1 VSVPRVHQLSQIYT
15 PLGVDFLAVYVS
27 EAHAS
32 DEWKL
37 GNVVEIPQHRTV
49 NDRLAA
55 ATKFQKETE
64 YKIPLVV
71 DTLEN
76 EFEKT
81 YAAWP
86 ERAYIVEGGRVVYV
100 CDMQDDG
107 NMDWENGVANW
118 LSERFRLGEEEKK
131 TRM

>member
-1 VSVPRVHQLSQIYT
+1 VSVPRIHELSQIYQ

-37 GNVVEIPQHRTV
+37 GSIVEIPQHRTV

-55 ATKFQKETE
+55 ATKFQKETG

-71 DTLEN
+71 DTLDN

-100 CDMQDDG
+100 CDMKEDG

-118 LSERFRLGEEEKK
+118 LSQRFETKKEEEEKK
-131 TRM
+131 K